1 MFKKRSFRCSLLQ
14 IIVLTSAVRCWMA
27 LALNLGNDEVY
38 YFTYAVQPD
47 WNHFDH
53 PPLVGLF
60 IRLFTLNLHWVNDL
74 SMRLPAI
81 AGAAVNTWLIARCG
95 KKIRNKNTG
104 LIAAILYNTSIY
116 TSIISGLF
124 ILPDS
129 VQVVFWLAALYTM
142 LLMIDTDSVVNR
154 NRNLLLLGCWIGLA
168 IMSKVHG
175 VFLWIGF
182 IGFVV
187 SCRPSWLKNPFLYFS
202 AMITA
207 LIISPILL
215 WNSQNNFI
223 NWRFHSERVVLT
235 DGINLMSF
243 VSTTFGQI
251 VYNNPVIVILSASA
265 LIAIR
270 RHKAFL
276 SLPKL
281 RLLLWC
287 SLPIIATTTI
297 VSLFRLTLPHWS
309 GPGFMGLILLSASY
323 LSYKTESAGPGLSGK
338 LLYASVGLML
348 FVVVS
353 GVTVIYYYPGP
364 LTSKTE
370 PEIGSGD
377 ATLDLFGWE
386 ELLPQFRK
394 MRRNDISKGIMSR
407 NAPLLVHKWFP
418 GSHIYYYVAYPLHMN
433 VIGLGTLNDLHK
445 FVWLN
450 KMNSGMRVGS
460 DAYYISPSNNYS
472 DPAEIYAKHF
482 KSIEQAAKIPCY
494 RNGKLARYW
503 YVFRLKG
510 WANDAKRINLETMS
524 ETCLRA
530 HRKEGNEEAF
540 PLSKPF
546 YLNILLNY

>member
-1 MFKKRSFRCSLLQ
+1 M
-14 IIVLTSAVRCWMA
+14 TSAVRCWLA
-27 LALNLGNDEVY
+27 LTLNLGNDEVY

-81 AGAAVNTWLIARCG
+81 VGAAVNTWLIARCG
-95 KKIRNKNTG
+95 QKIRNKNTG

-124 ILPDS
+124 IMPDS

-142 LLMIDTDSVVNR
+142 LLIIDADSVVNR

-168 IMSKVHG
+168 TMSKVHG

-187 SCRPSWLKNPFLYFS
+187 SCRSSWLKNPILYVS
-202 AMITA
+202 AMVTA
-207 LIISPILL
+207 TIISPILL

-223 NWRFHSERVVLT
+223 SWRFHSERVVLT

-243 VSTTFGQI
+243 LSTTFGQI
-251 VYNNPVIVILSASA
+251 AYNNPVTVILSASA
-265 LIAIR
+265 LIALR
-270 RHKAFL
+270 RHEAFL

-309 GPGFMGLILLSASY
+309 GPGFVGLILLSASY
-323 LSYKTESAGPGLSGK
+323 VSYKTESVRPGLPGK
-338 LLYASVGLML
+338 LLYVSLGLML
-348 FVVVS
+348 LVVVS
-353 GVTVIYYYPGP
+353 GVAVIHYYPGA

-377 ATLDLFGWE
+377 ATLDLFGWD

-394 MRRNDISKGIMSR
+394 IRRNEISEGIMSK

-433 VIGLGTLNDLHK
+433 VFGLGTLNDLHK
-445 FVWLN
+445 FAWLN
-450 KMNSGMRVGS
+450 KMNRGMRVGS

-472 DPAEIYAKHF
+472 DPAEIYGKHF

-503 YVFRLKG
+503 YVYRLKG
-510 WANDAKRINLETMS
+510 WANDAKDQLEDNGRNMPS
-524 ETCLRA
+524 GPP
-530 HRKEGNEEAF
+530 EGRQRRGF
-540 PLSKPF
+540 PAQ
-546 YLNILLNY
+546 